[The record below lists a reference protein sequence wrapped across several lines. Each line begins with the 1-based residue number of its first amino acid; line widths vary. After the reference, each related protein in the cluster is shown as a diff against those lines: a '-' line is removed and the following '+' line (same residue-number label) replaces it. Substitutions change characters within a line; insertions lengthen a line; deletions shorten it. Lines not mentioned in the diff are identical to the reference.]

1 MPHPPWI
8 VVIAPFER
16 TAREVA
22 LEIAFDRG
30 LNARNVSAISARS
43 TPLRSLEGSRPDE
56 IHIVEYLRWGC
67 GTTEL
72 WLWICRTILKHPGTK
87 RVWR

>member
-1 MPHPPWI
+1 MPHTPWI
-8 VVIAPFER
+8 IVIAPTEEH
-16 TAREVA
+16 AREVA
-22 LEIAFDRG
+22 LETAFWRQI
-30 LNARNVSAISARS
+30 NARNVSAISARN

-72 WLWICRTILKHPGTK
+72 WLWICRTMLKHPKTK